1 MEVYVVM
8 LYLYMW
14 WPRRPSIIYIYIFAR
29 VVLIQ
34 VIRPFYMQ
42 RSAVQF
48 FWWHVSE
55 STGIWTGSPGP
66 SRLRVPVRPDGILGL
81 DKSGIRAVRP
91 SESTKPCLR
100 RVLFIGVLCT
110 TSINRRLWT
119 FRNCF
124 FSSCLRSCDRAYI
137 VYEVIVD
144 HWISLFLLL

>member
-1 MEVYVVM
+1 M
-8 LYLYMW
+8 LD
-14 WPRRPSIIYIYIFAR
+14 
-29 VVLIQ
+29 LIQ
-34 VIRPFYMQ
+34 VIISFYM
-42 RSAVQF
+42 RHDAVRILGYHRGMHGKYKVMSWF
-48 FWWHVSE
+48 SRASSV
-55 STGIWTGSPGP
+55 TGSSLPQYD
-66 SRLRVPVRPDGILGL
+66 LRL
-81 DKSGIRAVRP
+81 DKSGIREVRP

-144 HWISLFLLL
+144 P